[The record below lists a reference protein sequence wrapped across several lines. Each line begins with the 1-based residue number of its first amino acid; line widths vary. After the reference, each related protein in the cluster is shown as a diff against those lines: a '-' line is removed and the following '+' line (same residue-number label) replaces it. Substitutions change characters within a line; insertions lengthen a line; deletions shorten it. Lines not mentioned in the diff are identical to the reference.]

1 MPETTELGSSAAYP
15 PPPLIQRFE
24 TLNMKDTHSF
34 IRSYPVSSRKLSQ
47 SPLLGPNH
55 LCWCPSLSLQS
66 RGHGRNSDTTDST
79 HPVCRKKPSKQESNR
94 VKSSCMP
101 QIKTR
106 AHTHTDKLS
115 LSLSLSLHIYIYIYI
130 SVRWKRH
137 PGRPSVSVCVCL
149 CVSTL
154 GILHKHIHIYIYM
167 YVTLHITEHMLHIH
181 ILATT
186 QRVKFLD
193 KGVNNS
199 VVESSGGPL
208 TSVRRCSS
216 APGSC

>member
-79 HPVCRKKPSKQESNR
+79 HPACRKKPSKQESNR
-94 VKSSCMP
+94 VKSV
-101 QIKTR
+101 
-106 AHTHTDKLS
+106 A
-115 LSLSLSLHIYIYIYI
+115 
-130 SVRWKRH
+130 
-137 PGRPSVSVCVCL
+137 
-149 CVSTL
+149 STL
-154 GILHKHIHIYIYM
+154 GSKLHAAEGSLLQHIRWKFELEASFGGLSAFVCRPIPRAP
-167 YVTLHITEHMLHIH
+167 VT
-181 ILATT
+181 
-186 QRVKFLD
+186 
-193 KGVNNS
+193 
-199 VVESSGGPL
+199 
-208 TSVRRCSS
+208 
-216 APGSC
+216 

>member
-115 LSLSLSLHIYIYIYI
+115 LSLSLHIYIYLYGGKDTQ
-130 SVRWKRH
+130 VGHRCR
-137 PGRPSVSVCVCL
+137 SVCVCA
-149 CVSTL
+149 CPHWAYY
-154 GILHKHIHIYIYM
+154 INIYIYIYM

>member
-34 IRSYPVSSRKLSQ
+34 IRSYLVSSRKLSQ

-94 VKSSCMP
+94 VKSVASTLGS
-101 QIKTR
+101 KLHAAVKDTR
-106 AHTHTDKLS
+106 THTDKLS
-115 LSLSLSLHIYIYIYI
+115 LSRSLSFSIYIYIYI

-167 YVTLHITEHMLHIH
+167 YVTLHVINTYYRTHVAYPYPCHNS
-181 ILATT
+181 
-186 QRVKFLD
+186 
-193 KGVNNS
+193 KG
-199 VVESSGGPL
+199 
-208 TSVRRCSS
+208 
-216 APGSC
+216 

>member
-34 IRSYPVSSRKLSQ
+34 IRSYLVSSRKLSQ

-94 VKSSCMP
+94 VKSVASTLGS
-101 QIKTR
+101 KLHAAVKDTR
-106 AHTHTDKLS
+106 THTDKLS
-115 LSLSLSLHIYIYIYI
+115 LSLSLSLFLSLSIYIYI

-154 GILHKHIHIYIYM
+154 GILHKHIHIYIY
-167 YVTLHITEHMLHIH
+167 VCDITCNQY
-181 ILATT
+181 ILQNTCCISISLP
-186 QRVKFLD
+186 QL
-193 KGVNNS
+193 KGLS
-199 VVESSGGPL
+199 FWTRE
-208 TSVRRCSS
+208 
-216 APGSC
+216 